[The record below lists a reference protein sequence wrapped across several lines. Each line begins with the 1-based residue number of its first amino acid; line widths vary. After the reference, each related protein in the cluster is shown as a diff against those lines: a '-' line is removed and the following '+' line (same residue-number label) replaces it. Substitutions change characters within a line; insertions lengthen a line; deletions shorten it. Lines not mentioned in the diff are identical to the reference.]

1 MGTSSS
7 LPPVPLQTEVSSK
20 QYMKLAIPLMISTM
34 TTPLLSSVDTAVV
47 GQLTDPSYIGGVAVG
62 SIVFNTLFWVL
73 GFLRLSTSGFTAQ
86 AHGANNEKELY
97 QAFIRPFMIAVFFGL
112 AFIIFQEPIRW
123 LSLTVIHPTTEV
135 AEQAKLYFNI
145 RIWSSPFTLV
155 NYVILGWLI
164 GKSYVKSALFIQIG
178 MNSINI
184 LLDLLFV
191 HVFNWGVQGVAF
203 ASLLAEL
210 SAVLSGIILLLLLNK
225 TLLNWS
231 LFSWSDISNTSSFK
245 KMLEVN
251 RDLFIRS
258 VCLLTVYTMFTSL
271 GARMDDTTLAANAI
285 LFQIHFLLA
294 YCFGGLSNA
303 SSILIGRSIGMK
315 QPKLFHNILKL
326 SAKWG
331 IIFSVALTLSLVAG
345 AEVIISFYT
354 SIPEVQ
360 RLSEIYFFWLLLF
373 PIFTFWGIQLNG
385 VFSGATEAAPIRN
398 SLIVSMLVFITSAA
412 ILVPIF
418 QNHGLWAS
426 FILFSLAR
434 SISLGMYVPKL
445 SARVFPEKTIETKY
459 FKDTMDR

>member
-1 MGTSSS
+1 MANSLS
-7 LPPVPLQTEVSSK
+7 LPPLSEQTEVSSK

-47 GQLTDPSYIGGVAVG
+47 GQLPDPSYIGGVAVG

-73 GFLRLSTSGFTAQ
+73 GFLRVSTSGFTAQ

-97 QAFIRPFMIAVFFGL
+97 HAFIRPFMIAVFFGL

-123 LSLTVIHPTTEV
+123 LSLSVIHPTAEV
-135 AEQAKLYFNI
+135 AKQAELYFNI

-164 GKSYVKSALFIQIG
+164 GKSYVKSALFLQIG
-178 MNSINI
+178 MNSVNI

-210 SAVLSGIILLLLLNK
+210 SAVLSGIVFIIFLNK
-225 TLLNWS
+225 TFLNWS
-231 LFSWSDISNTSSFK
+231 LFSWRDISNASSFK

-258 VCLLTVYTMFTSL
+258 VCLLAVYTMFTSL

-331 IIFSVALTLSLVAG
+331 IIFSVAVTLLLFAG
-345 AEVIISFYT
+345 AKVIISFYT

-360 RLSEIYFFWLLLF
+360 NLSETYFFWLLLF
-373 PIFTFWGIQLNG
+373 PIVTFWGIQLNG

-398 SLIVSMLVFITSAA
+398 SLIISMLVFITSAA
-412 ILVPIF
+412 VLVPFF

-434 SISLGMYVPKL
+434 SISLSLYVQKL
-445 SARVFPEKTIETKY
+445 SAQIFPKETSAVRNLKE
-459 FKDTMDR
+459 TMEG